1 MRTQDFYKDTYIIRN
16 VDFLYVNKH
25 NIETHLLCCCIFMFA
40 LCWVAIKRSD
50 FIIKEL

>member
-25 NIETHLLCCCIFMFA
+25 NIETLVCSAAVFSCLHYVGLQ
-40 LCWVAIKRSD
+40 
-50 FIIKEL
+50 